1 MQLSEHIIQLEAE
14 LEKEP
19 SDQQARSILA
29 DAYESIGDP
38 LAETLR
44 WMVAEDRRP
53 WINRS
58 VRNKPVSWTTVVGVK
73 STISEAVFNL
83 MKGGRW
89 SRFTRQFTSYY
100 SVKDATQDLHEA
112 LTGGKDSE

>member
-19 SDQQARSILA
+19 SDQQVRSILA

-44 WMVAEDRRP
+44 WMVARDRRP
-53 WINRS
+53 FSNGYPDNRVVCWNTGKRVIAKS
-58 VRNKPVSWTTVVGVK
+58 FIPETVLSLMVDGTADYKFYRTVK
-73 STISEAVFNL
+73 A
-83 MKGGRW
+83 
-89 SRFTRQFTSYY
+89 
-100 SVKDATQDLHEA
+100 ATWDLHEA
-112 LTGGKDSE
+112 LTGGKDGE

>member
-1 MQLSEHIIQLEAE
+1 MQLSEHIIHLEAE

-19 SDQQARSILA
+19 GNQQVRSILA

-44 WMVAEDRRP
+44 WMVANDRRP
-53 WINRS
+53 WRQS
-58 VRNKPVSWTTVVGVK
+58 YSDSASWNYRTYTATK
-73 STISEAVFNL
+73 SSISKAVFKL
-83 MKGGRW
+83 MKGGERFGT
-89 SRFTRQFTSYY
+89 SRHYS
-100 SVKDATQDLHEA
+100 SVKAATQDLHEA